1 MLDRT
6 SAADSLLG
14 IVRAMK
20 TFIWLSTTAFG
31 LVCFSCWIMTKWSL
45 FWLANSDH
53 PATAHQIAIEHYYG
67 WILALPIPWMICLA
81 ILSFRRR
88 EIDVSALF
96 TFAGTL
102 ILAVAIVVC
111 VVVLDVV
118 PKLYPL
124 FY

>member
-1 MLDRT
+1 VAQLF
-6 SAADSLLG
+6 SLG

-20 TFIWLSTTAFG
+20 TFIWLSTAAFG
-31 LVCFSCWIMTKWSL
+31 LVCFTCWIMTKWSL

-53 PATAHQIAIEHYYG
+53 PSTAHQIAIEHYYG
-67 WILALPIPWMICLA
+67 CILGLPIPWVIWSA
-81 ILSFRRR
+81 ILAFRRQ
-88 EIDVSALF
+88 EITTSALF